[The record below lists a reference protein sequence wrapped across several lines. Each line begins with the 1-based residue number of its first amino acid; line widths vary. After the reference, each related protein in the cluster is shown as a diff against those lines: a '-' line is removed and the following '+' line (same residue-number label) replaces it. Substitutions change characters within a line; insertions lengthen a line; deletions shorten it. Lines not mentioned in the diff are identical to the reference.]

1 MDPYYR
7 DWLALLVRWLH
18 VIAGI
23 AWIGSSFYFNWL
35 DGNLRAPEKAKPGVA
50 GELWSVHGGGF
61 YVVEKYGVAPATLP
75 KTLHW
80 FKWEAY
86 TTWLS
91 GAVLLVLVYYF
102 GGEAMMIDASQTSV
116 TYPAALAI
124 GVSTLIFGWVIYDIL
139 CMTPLVDRS
148 LPFAILGLVLV
159 TATSYGLFLVLGHRA
174 AYIHVGA
181 MLGTIMA
188 GNVFFVIIPNQKAM
202 VDALTSGKEPDAL
215 KGLRGKQRSTHNNY
229 ITLPVLF
236 IMISNHYPMT
246 YDHKYGW
253 LLLSAIAV
261 IGASVRHWFNLR
273 NKGKQNRW
281 LLPGAAVAMGA
292 LIFATAPRTTRA
304 SGGQKVKFV
313 DVYSMMQKR
322 CVPCHS
328 KSPTD
333 NVFVAAPNGVTFDTP
348 DQIKGRIDLI
358 RQRAVSTM
366 SMPLGNKTGM
376 TESERDLLGRWI
388 AQGAPIE

>member
-7 DWLALLVRWLH
+7 EWLALLVRWLH

-35 DGNLRAPEKAKPGVA
+35 DGNLRRPEKPKEGVA

-61 YVVEKYGVAPATLP
+61 YVVEKYQVAPEVMP

-91 GAVLLVLVYYF
+91 GVGLLVLVYYL
-102 GGEAMMIDASQTSV
+102 GGSAMMVDPSKANV
-116 TYPAALAI
+116 THAAALAI
-124 GVSTLIFGWVIYDIL
+124 GACTLIVGWVVYDVL
-139 CMTPLVDRS
+139 CLTPLVDK
-148 LPFAILGLVLV
+148 PNAFAVVGLCLL
-159 TATSYGLFLVLGHRA
+159 TGAAYGLSLVLGNRA

-181 MLGTIMA
+181 MLGTIMV
-188 GNVFFVIIPNQKAM
+188 GNVFFVIIPGQR
-202 VDALTSGKEPDAL
+202 ALVSALSAGKEPDAV
-215 KGLRGKQRSTHNNY
+215 KGLRAKQRSTHNNY

-246 YDHKYGW
+246 FDHRFGW
-253 LLLSAIAV
+253 LVLTAIAI
-261 IGASVRHWFNLR
+261 IGAGVRHWFNLR
-273 NKGKQNRW
+273 NKGVENRW
-281 LLPGAAVAMGA
+281 LLPGAAVAMLG
-292 LIFATAPRTTRA
+292 LILVTAPRATQA
-304 SGGQKVKFV
+304 SGPEVKFV
-313 DVYSMMQKR
+313 DAYTVMQKR
-322 CVPCHS
+322 CVSCHS

-333 NVFVAAPNGVTFDTP
+333 NVFTVAPNGVMFDTP
-348 DQIKGRIDLI
+348 EEIKGRVDSI
-358 RQRAVSTM
+358 RQRAVSTT
-366 SMPLGNKTGM
+366 SMPLGNKTQM
-376 TESERDLLGRWI
+376 TDEERDLLGRWI